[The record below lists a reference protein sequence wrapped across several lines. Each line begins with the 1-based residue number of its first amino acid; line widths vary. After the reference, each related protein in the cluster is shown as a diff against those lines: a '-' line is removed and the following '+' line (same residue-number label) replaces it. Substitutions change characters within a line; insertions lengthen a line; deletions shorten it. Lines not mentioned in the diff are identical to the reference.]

1 MRPSWFDCSEIIQW
15 RGKLSAEDRMRNC
28 RTPSQLAKTLYSHGL
43 QVSKTIDRI
52 SWRPAQ
58 SESEQMETHVEDYA
72 PAAVEDESE
81 IRERA
86 DSIRGLAQLLQEYE
100 QSHRLI
106 AYEIHDGLAQSL
118 AAAISFFE
126 AFRYRANLVKEAVA
140 CEAFDSGMEALRSS
154 HAEARRL
161 IQDLRPTEATGSGL
175 VADLERLINDSRGRS
190 GIDIR
195 FQAQGNCDLLPI
207 LLQRTV
213 LRIASR
219 MPDERRPT
227 QPVTKSGSPIDGERQ
242 SGPAQRKRPRGRV
255 FSLTIVLKV
264 TSGLRECGMRSRI
277 QRTPNRSAWEKGNR
291 TRPSNCQRS
300 KSNCAY

>member
-43 QVSKTIDRI
+43 QVSKTNDRI

-58 SESEQMETHVEDYA
+58 SESEQMETNVEDYA

-195 FQAQGNCDLLPI
+195 FQVQGNCDLLPI

-213 LRIASR
+213 LRIAQECLTNVVRHSR
-219 MPDERRPT
+219 SQRAEVRLMVKDSLVRLSVRDRGVGFAPDHRSE
-227 QPVTKSGSPIDGERQ
+227 GH
-242 SGPAQRKRPRGRV
+242 
-255 FSLTIVLKV
+255 F
-264 TSGLRECGMRSRI
+264 GLEGMRQRAAVFNGILKI
-277 QRTPNRSAWEKGNR
+277 QSAPGKG
-291 TRPSNCQRS
+291 TYVTVELPTVQVQLCL
-300 KSNCAY
+300 

>member
-195 FQAQGNCDLLPI
+195 LWIQRRGSFCGSSNSQHCEMPPATVERLL
-207 LLQRTV
+207 LNRAEWRV
-213 LRIASR
+213 
-219 MPDERRPT
+219 
-227 QPVTKSGSPIDGERQ
+227 PV
-242 SGPAQRKRPRGRV
+242 
-255 FSLTIVLKV
+255 
-264 TSGLRECGMRSRI
+264 GLRSFLTFTDHVLCETFARM
-277 QRTPNRSAWEKGNR
+277 QNLLAANPVLE
-291 TRPSNCQRS
+291 
-300 KSNCAY
+300 